1 MMNDHAF
8 SPSDYPEGTPVDRRW
23 HLDKRVPIAL
33 IFAMCVQTAG
43 IVWWGATTSERVS
56 VLKERLDAISPQADR
71 LTRVEVNIEDIK
83 SSLVE
88 IKQALRASPRSEE
101 RR

>member
-1 MMNDHAF
+1 MSDHHH
-8 SPSDYPEGTPVDRRW
+8 PSTDYPEGTPVDRRW

-33 IFAMCVQTAG
+33 IFAMLIQTGG

-83 SSLVE
+83 SSLTE
-88 IKQALRASPRSEE
+88 IKQALRPPLLRPED

>member
-1 MMNDHAF
+1 MHNDDQLGF
-8 SPSDYPEGTPVDRRW
+8 SSGDGPVSRHW

-33 IFAMCVQTAG
+33 ILTLLVQTGGVA
-43 IVWWGATTSERVS
+43 WWMATTSERIS

-83 SSLVE
+83 MSLTE
-88 IKQALRASPRSEE
+88 IKQALKTSPLREH
-101 RR
+101 